1 MKKVLFGLLALAIV
15 IGGLGYG
22 WYKSSYGGT
31 ERYVKITQDGVKK
44 DEKSDSGKR
53 TVSYEYK
60 LPSYDK
66 NGEGKDIS
74 FTATHNLRKD
84 AYLKVTDNK
93 AKGVTNWEEV
103 QKNDL
108 PSKAKDKLN

>member
-44 DEKSDSGKR
+44 DEKSVSGERMSLMNTIYLLMIKMVKQKMFPLQQHTTYVKR
-53 TVSYEYK
+53 
-60 LPSYDK
+60 L
-66 NGEGKDIS
+66 I
-74 FTATHNLRKD
+74 
-84 AYLKVTDNK
+84 LK
-93 AKGVTNWEEV
+93 
-103 QKNDL
+103 
-108 PSKAKDKLN
+108 

>member
-1 MKKVLFGLLALAIV
+1 MKKVLFGLLALAVV

-22 WYKSSYGGT
+22 WYKSSYGGSG
-31 ERYVKITQDGVKK
+31 ERM
-44 DEKSDSGKR
+44 
-53 TVSYEYK
+53 VSYEYK

>member
-1 MKKVLFGLLALAIV
+1 MKKVLFGLLALAVV

-31 ERYVKITQDGVKK
+31 ERYVKITQDGLEKIG
-44 DEKSDSGKR
+44 KSDSGER
-53 TVSYEYK
+53 MVSYEYK

-93 AKGVTNWEEV
+93 VKGVTNWEEV